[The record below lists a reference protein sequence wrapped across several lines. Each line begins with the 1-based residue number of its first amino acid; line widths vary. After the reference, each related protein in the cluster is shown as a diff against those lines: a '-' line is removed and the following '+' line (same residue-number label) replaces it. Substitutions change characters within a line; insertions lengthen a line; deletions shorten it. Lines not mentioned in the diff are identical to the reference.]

1 MPCLA
6 RRFVIIKTAI
16 IKADI
21 GRRRFT
27 LRLSILIRLF
37 WLCQP
42 YGESFAGHISVHTL
56 STAQ

>member
-1 MPCLA
+1 M
-6 RRFVIIKTAI
+6 IIKTAI